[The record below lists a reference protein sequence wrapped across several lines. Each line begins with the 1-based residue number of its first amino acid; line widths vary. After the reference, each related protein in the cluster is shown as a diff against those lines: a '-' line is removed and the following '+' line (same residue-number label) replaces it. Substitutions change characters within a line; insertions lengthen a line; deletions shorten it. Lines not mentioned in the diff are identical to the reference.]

1 MINPSMTFLKRVQ
14 YITVAGGLILGLY
27 KIIQMATP
35 LVHAE
40 RHVLLLPGEEQIPFV
55 PLMFPIYLSIYL
67 FLPALIFIVES
78 RRQVF
83 RIIKVFT
90 VTAFVHFLFF
100 MFLPVEYV
108 LRPAL
113 ADAPNDPLLT
123 GIKMMYAV
131 DAPFNNFPS
140 MHVSFAF
147 LGYFCIRRYRPSAAT
162 AFLAQAL
169 LVALSTILVKQ
180 HYVADVLSAMLLAW
194 VVNQIFLLRRNQVPN
209 SLT

>member
-1 MINPSMTFLKRVQ
+1 MGS
-14 YITVAGGLILGLY
+14 Y
-27 KIIQMATP
+27 KIIQVMTP

-40 RHVLLLPGEEQIPFV
+40 RYILLLPGEDQIPFV
-55 PLMFPIYLSIYL
+55 PLMFPVYLSIYL
-67 FLPALIFIVES
+67 FLPSLLFIVES

-113 ADAPNDPLLT
+113 ANTPDDPMLT
-123 GIKMMYAV
+123 GIRIMYAV

-147 LGYFCIRRYRPSAAT
+147 LSYFCIRRYRPNAAT
-162 AFLAQAL
+162 AFLVMAL
-169 LVALSTILVKQ
+169 LVALSTVLVKQ
-180 HYVADVLSAMLLAW
+180 HYVADVLSAMILAW
-194 VVNQIFLLRRNQVPN
+194 VVNQIFLLRRKQSTPLNP
-209 SLT
+209 